1 MEITFRSNERVRM
14 ILAAVHLPLNGEKG
28 RRVSG
33 DYEVEWI
40 RTSRGQSFI
49 QYDFRKNSDHA
60 RDIGGTVE

>member
-49 QYDFRKNSDHA
+49 
-60 RDIGGTVE
+60 